1 MIQYNSKLQR
11 STLRLGIAVFLVAAL
26 VGCTTRQVSDTLEGS
41 TAQRLVTLSLDRFIK
56 ELIQQP
62 EIKALSDTPI
72 QLRVHFLKDH
82 QLINYATQLIA
93 LELQLTHNVSIAS
106 TDDTVDVEVDV
117 FFNSIGTDSDDF
129 GLTIPTL
136 GVVTSGD
143 GTIDILALDMFHG
156 ITEGYAVVQGN
167 DGSIQKTNRVL
178 ARIRR
183 DQVSTPIINFPLNQV
198 D

>member
-11 STLRLGIAVFLVAAL
+11 STLQLGIALFLVAAL

>member
-11 STLRLGIAVFLVAAL
+11 STLQLGIAVFLVAAL

>member
-41 TAQRLVTLSLDRFIK
+41 TAQRLVTLSLDKFIK

>member
-1 MIQYNSKLQR
+1 VIQYNSKLQR

-41 TAQRLVTLSLDRFIK
+41 TAQRLVTLSLDKFIK